1 MTDHAKLAEEKFL
14 KGYTCAQ
21 AVLCAFGDLTGLD
34 EQTALALSASFGGG
48 MGRMRLV
55 CGALSGAFMVLG
67 LLYGDY
73 QPGDTAGK
81 AAHYERV
88 RVIGKEFEKRNSSM
102 ICAEILKN
110 SSIAPNAGGAPEERT
125 DEYYKKRR
133 GCIDSIAFAAA
144 ILDDYIEHHPLP
156 EKNGGLL

>member
-48 MGRMRLV
+48 MGRMRPV

-73 QPGDTAGK
+73 Q
-81 AAHYERV
+81 
-88 RVIGKEFEKRNSSM
+88 
-102 ICAEILKN
+102 
-110 SSIAPNAGGAPEERT
+110 
-125 DEYYKKRR
+125 
-133 GCIDSIAFAAA
+133 
-144 ILDDYIEHHPLP
+144 
-156 EKNGGLL
+156 